1 MISQYRWYFRE
12 SDQALQALQHHQ
24 GLSGRDLFLG
34 SCASGM
40 LVSPSSVYE
49 WAHIWVTVPPNSC
62 RFHFSR
68 FLWSQA
74 GDKITITFD
83 PAVALTS
90 FRLVSG
96 NAEHPSD
103 RFFNTTIEVPCL
115 AFCMI
120 LICLQW
126 TSLQVM
132 SASPGKQEFQPVGS
146 FDQFGLA
153 EGSLP
158 PSLGPLAKLRLNL
171 HSSSANWAILSEIFL
186 KRASWD

>member
-1 MISQYRWYFRE
+1 MTSQYRWYFRE

-49 WAHIWVTVPPNSC
+49 RAHIWVTVLPNGC
-62 RFHFSR
+62 RFHFHFSR
-68 FLWSQA
+68 FLWLQA

-115 AFCMI
+115 AFVYMYDLDLSSMNVIAGDVCFAWQARI
-120 LICLQW
+120 PTCGQ
-126 TSLQVM
+126 
-132 SASPGKQEFQPVGS
+132 FRPVWSGR
-146 FDQFGLA
+146 GLLA
-153 EGSLP
+153 
-158 PSLGPLAKLRLNL
+158 PLAW
-171 HSSSANWAILSEIFL
+171 SVGQT
-186 KRASWD
+186 